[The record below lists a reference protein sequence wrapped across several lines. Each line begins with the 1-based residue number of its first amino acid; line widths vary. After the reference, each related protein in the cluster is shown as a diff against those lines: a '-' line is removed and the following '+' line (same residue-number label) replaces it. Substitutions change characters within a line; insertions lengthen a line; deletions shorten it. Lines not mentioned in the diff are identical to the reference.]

1 MAKEKISTLIL
12 LTLAVPA
19 LSLAAENSDGPA
31 TTAALDEVVVT
42 AARVSESVRE
52 VSADVMVIDAEE
64 IAASPAR
71 DVGELLTEKG
81 LGSVTRYPGE
91 LTSLNIRGFKTAPYG
106 NDLKAHVLVLLNG
119 RRAGTGNLAK
129 IMTGNVERIEVIRG
143 PGAVQYGSAAMGG
156 VINVITRQG
165 SGAPSAAVFSK
176 IGSYGYNESGLLVGG
191 EQSGFDFSGS
201 FSRADMDDYDTGSG
215 DRFHNTGYDHIDHY
229 SVNAGYSF
237 LGRHRIGAI
246 FTRYYGNEIGSPGYL
261 TTNDLDNSKD
271 SANHSMDL
279 IYDGASA
286 DKVYSWQV
294 HYFTGKDKDTWFDP
308 TESNASGWDDGVPYS
323 NKTDISGAQAQGSM
337 ELGAVRLTAGLDWLD
352 YESTSSADPAE
363 TDSENY
369 AAFLLGRMKFM
380 QERLIVDGGLRYD
393 SYDLEVVEPAGRSE
407 DDNNIV
413 ASAGVVY
420 LLTDAL
426 KLRAHYG
433 EAFIMPGADELAADF
448 YSDFGLHYVG
458 NPDLDPE
465 SSKTYEAGINYA
477 DNGLSAGLS
486 YFYTRYKDKIESVA
500 AGLEQTWENVGKAEI
515 AGFEGELSW
524 DLGTRFGWSFE
535 LRPYVNVTYLDRF
548 EDLDNNTDLKYIS
561 DGNASYGIYTNDY
574 QGFSARL
581 NFAYTGEQTIEDWE
595 TGTFPAPIK
604 SYGGFTVVD
613 LSISKKILDFQEN
626 GSFTLS
632 GDVTNLFDKD
642 YAYVKGYPMPGRML
656 FVTLTYKY

>member
-12 LTLAVPA
+12 LTLAMPG
-19 LSLAAENSDGPA
+19 LSLAAENSDGSA

-52 VSADVMVIDAEE
+52 VSADVMVINAEE

-81 LGSVTRYPGE
+81 LGAVTRYPGE
-91 LTSLNIRGFKTAPYG
+91 LTSLDIRGFKTAPYG

-165 SGAPSAAVFSK
+165 EGSPSAAAYSK
-176 IGSYGYNESGLLVGG
+176 IGSFGYNESGVLATG
-191 EQSGFDFSGS
+191 EQAGFDFSGS
-201 FSRADMDDYDTGSG
+201 FSRAGMDDYDTGSG
-215 DRFHNTGYDHIDHY
+215 DRFYNTGYDHIDHY
-229 SVNAGYSF
+229 SINAGYSF
-237 LGRHRIGAI
+237 LDRQRIGAI
-246 FTRYYGNEIGSPGYL
+246 FTRYYGDEIGSPGYL
-261 TTNDLDNSKD
+261 TTNDLDNTKD

-279 IYDGASA
+279 IYNGKSV
-286 DKVYSWQV
+286 DKVYSWQMR
-294 HYFTGKDKDTWFDP
+294 YFTGKDEDTWFDP
-308 TESNASGWDDGVPYS
+308 TASNASGWDDGIPYS

-337 ELGAVRLTAGLDWLD
+337 ELGTVRLTAGVDWLD

-369 AAFLLGRMKFM
+369 AAFLLGRIKFM

-393 SYDLEVVEPAGRSE
+393 AYDLEVVKPAGRSE
-407 DDNNIV
+407 DDNNMV

-420 LLTDAL
+420 LLTEEL

-465 SSKTYEAGINYA
+465 SSRTYEAGINYA
-477 DNGLSAGLS
+477 ENGLSAGLA

-500 AGLEQTWENVGKAEI
+500 AGLTQTWENVGKAEI
-515 AGFEGELSW
+515 SGFEGELSW
-524 DLGTRFGWSFE
+524 DLGARFGWSFE
-535 LRPYVNVTYLDRF
+535 LRPYANLTYLDRF
-548 EDLDNNTDLKYIS
+548 EDLDNNADLKYIS
-561 DGNASYGIYTNDY
+561 DWSASYGIYANDY

-595 TGTFPAPIK
+595 SGAFPAPVR
-604 SYGGFTVVD
+604 SHGGFTVAD

-626 GSFTLS
+626 GAFTLS
-632 GDVTNLFDKD
+632 GDVTNLFDQD

-656 FVTLTYKY
+656 FVTLTYTY